1 MNQSTAKINV
11 MQRVLAAPSLLM
23 LILLGMVALS
33 FSGAKSQQLALD
45 EMFHQRFANT
55 QESQVLIGQVAQ
67 VQAQMYKVV
76 SLHAAK
82 YDPQKIKPLADGL
95 DKQIQKSITDVDT
108 LRNKQ
113 GLLPEE
119 TELLGKIRGALVE
132 YGKTVGDVMEMAGS
146 DAMMANMFIETA
158 WDQLG
163 KLEKSMNEL
172 VVLEKRL
179 GEERFLAAD
188 AQASRML
195 QLFIAALVL
204 ALVIG
209 TGVTLIV
216 ARSITKPLASVIA
229 DADYIVKNN
238 DFTREVVIQSNSEI
252 GDAARAFNR
261 LLTQQRAFIGNTLAS
276 ANKIADIARR
286 VSSTSGQVS
295 ISAESQS
302 GAASAVAAT
311 IEQVSCSID
320 ETSHSASQAEQ
331 TVLRTRED
339 SGRALTVTHETMG
352 DISKIVSSIAE
363 SSSKVGVLAENSL
376 AISNIINVIKEI
388 ADQTNLLA
396 LNAAIEAARA
406 GEQGRGFA
414 VVADEVRKLAERT
427 TQSTQEIGN
436 LIGSIQTQIEVT
448 VSAMSQ
454 ASEQSERIVAK
465 SREAEQSLENI
476 ARGNGEVSS
485 RVQEIALSIR
495 EQSKAVQSISH
506 NMEQIAQGTEETSA
520 SMRESSATVH
530 ELDLL
535 AENLR
540 QAVAVYR
547 I

>member
-1 MNQSTAKINV
+1 
-11 MQRVLAAPSLLM
+11 
-23 LILLGMVALS
+23 
-33 FSGAKSQQLALD
+33 
-45 EMFHQRFANT
+45 
-55 QESQVLIGQVAQ
+55 
-67 VQAQMYKVV
+67 
-76 SLHAAK
+76 
-82 YDPQKIKPLADGL
+82 
-95 DKQIQKSITDVDT
+95 
-108 LRNKQ
+108 
-113 GLLPEE
+113 
-119 TELLGKIRGALVE
+119 
-132 YGKTVGDVMEMAGS
+132 MAGS